1 MIKAIIFDYFGV
13 ICSDEYW
20 RLVKEDKNLGG
31 SFHDLS
37 NAVNAGTMPW
47 QEFIDIVAQKT
58 SIEPD
63 RVKVLFETAKINPEL
78 LAYITKLKDTHQIG
92 LLTNGHYEFLEPRI
106 KEMHLDRLFDVIV
119 ISSRVGMIK
128 PYAKIYTH
136 ILDKMGVK
144 ASEAVLIDDIE
155 RNVTAAETIDMKA
168 ILYRN
173 FRQMKEELEKL
184 IK

>member
-37 NAVNAGTMPW
+37 NAVNAGTIPW

-63 RVKVLFETAKINPEL
+63 RVKVLFETAQINPQL

-92 LLTNGHYEFLEPRI
+92 LLTNGHFEFLEPRI
-106 KEMHLDRLFDVIV
+106 KQMHLDRIFDVIV
-119 ISSRVGMIK
+119 ISSRIGMIK
-128 PYAKIYTH
+128 PNTEIYTH
-136 ILDKMGVK
+136 ILDKMGIK
-144 ASEAVLIDDIE
+144 AVEAVLVDDIE
-155 RNVTAAETIDMKA
+155 RNVSAARTVGMKA
-168 ILYRN
+168 ILYEN
-173 FRQMKEELEKL
+173 FEQMRQEIEK
-184 IK
+184 II